1 MRQIV
6 GRETCGN
13 FLTCLLIAM
22 ATLTSQTART
32 LTSKS
37 SVMIVTSYTPLSV
50 MGMESRSSVDQM
62 VCSYVCVHVCD
73 IVF

>member
-1 MRQIV
+1 
-6 GRETCGN
+6 
-13 FLTCLLIAM
+13 M
-22 ATLTSQTART
+22 ATCTSQTART